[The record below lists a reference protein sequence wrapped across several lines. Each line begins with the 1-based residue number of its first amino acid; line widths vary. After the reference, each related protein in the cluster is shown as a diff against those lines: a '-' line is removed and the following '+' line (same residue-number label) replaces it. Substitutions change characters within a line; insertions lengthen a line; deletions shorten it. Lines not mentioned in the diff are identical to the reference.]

1 MTSDLLQ
8 EWLGQHNFNA
18 ESRAKAV
25 EDQHGRHFQVT
36 PESDEISMDARL
48 VLQRRLNG
56 SQCLDLI
63 A

>member
-25 EDQHGRHFQVT
+25 ADQHGRHFQVT
-36 PESDEISMDARL
+36 PESDEISMDAR
-48 VLQRRLNG
+48 
-56 SQCLDLI
+56 
-63 A
+63 